1 MTSTTQMQ
9 HVRAPRIDSQ
19 HEWFIDAFWEVLI
32 SPQCCTWQLMWNSP
46 HTVRVSA
53 RRAFPVNTLVFF
65 VFLLASK
72 NDVHFPFL
80 FVLSFCPF
88 LSWHLEE
95 NLHSQYCFI
104 LPKRTEA
111 DKRLVPLS
119 GALFLLS
126 PPECWAFHDYL
137 WGMGSSE
144 TTNFLLLDLSDLY
157 VSSAFFLI
165 CLIHS
170 WFLRNLILSLSHNY
184 NSYMYFFLFIDSH
197 LVILRQGISV
207 YDRQV

>member
-111 DKRLVPLS
+111 DKRLVPLC

-144 TTNFLLLDLSDLY
+144 TTNSFSLTSLIFMFPQLFFFNLFDTFLVLKKFNIISLPQLQLIY
-157 VSSAFFLI
+157 VFF
-165 CLIHS
+165 
-170 WFLRNLILSLSHNY
+170 
-184 NSYMYFFLFIDSH
+184 
-197 LVILRQGISV
+197 SV
-207 YDRQV
+207 YRLSFGYFETGHFCVW

>member
-1 MTSTTQMQ
+1 
-9 HVRAPRIDSQ
+9 
-19 HEWFIDAFWEVLI
+19 
-32 SPQCCTWQLMWNSP
+32 MWNSP

-65 VFLLASK
+65 FSSSIQEWCS
-72 NDVHFPFL
+72 FPFP
-80 FVLSFCPF
+80 FCSFCPF

-95 NLHSQYCFI
+95 NLHSQYCLI

-111 DKRLVPLS
+111 DKRLVPLC

-144 TTNFLLLDLSDLY
+144 TTNSFSLTSLIFMFPQL
-157 VSSAFFLI
+157 FFLI

-184 NSYMYFFLFIDSH
+184 NSYMYFFLFIDYH

>member
-1 MTSTTQMQ
+1 
-9 HVRAPRIDSQ
+9 
-19 HEWFIDAFWEVLI
+19 
-32 SPQCCTWQLMWNSP
+32 MWNSP

-65 VFLLASK
+65 FLLASK

-111 DKRLVPLS
+111 DKRLVPLC

-144 TTNFLLLDLSDLY
+144 TTNSFSLTSLIFMFPQL
-157 VSSAFFLI
+157 FFFI
-165 CLIHS
+165 CMTHS

-184 NSYMYFFLFIDSH
+184 NSYMYFFLFIDYH

>member
-1 MTSTTQMQ
+1 M
-9 HVRAPRIDSQ
+9 
-19 HEWFIDAFWEVLI
+19 LI
-32 SPQCCTWQLMWNSP
+32 SPAVLHMAADVKFSTYCQSFCKASIPSQHPSI
-46 HTVRVSA
+46 
-53 RRAFPVNTLVFF
+53 FF
-65 VFLLASK
+65 FLLASK

-111 DKRLVPLS
+111 DKRLVPLC

-157 VSSAFFLI
+157 VSSAFFL
-165 CLIHS
+165 
-170 WFLRNLILSLSHNY
+170 
-184 NSYMYFFLFIDSH
+184 FLFDTF
-197 LVILRQGISV
+197 LVLKKFNIISLPQLQLIYV
-207 YDRQV
+207 FFFIYRFSFGYFETGHFCV

>member
-1 MTSTTQMQ
+1 MAADVEFSTYCQSFCK
-9 HVRAPRIDSQ
+9 ASIPSQ
-19 HEWFIDAFWEVLI
+19 HPSIFCFSSSIQEWC
-32 SPQCCTWQLMWNSP
+32 S
-46 HTVRVSA
+46 
-53 RRAFPVNTLVFF
+53 
-65 VFLLASK
+65 
-72 NDVHFPFL
+72 FPFP
-80 FVLSFCPF
+80 FCSFCPF

-95 NLHSQYCFI
+95 NLHSQYCLI

-144 TTNFLLLDLSDLY
+144 TTNSFSLTSLIFMFPQL
-157 VSSAFFLI
+157 FFLI